1 MYIQTLQSLRMMP
14 NVMQFLGMLMRSRI
28 SECLD
33 RYDTVGSGGG
43 AEFVDTSDGVEGGHD
58 LDGGGDDQTVEED
71 MAKLLEE

>member
-1 MYIQTLQSLRMMP
+1 M
-14 NVMQFLGMLMRSRI
+14 I

-58 LDGGGDDQTVEED
+58 LDGGGDDQTVDDD